1 MQLAS
6 TPDCTLEYRED
17 LVKMFNNTFLSSDGS
32 GKKLILSIEN
42 LSDLLLQNLTDK
54 HVRDDIVEDSL
65 CLVGE
70 LTNFNDEKCSQMC

>member
-1 MQLAS
+1 MKLATAKDS
-6 TPDCTLEYRED
+6 TLEYRGD
-17 LVKMFNNTFLSSDGS
+17 LVKMFNNIFLSSDGS

-42 LSDLLLQNLTDK
+42 LSDLLLQNLMDK

-65 CLVGE
+65 YLVGE